1 MHLLMCKWLCLLR
14 QRSLCVV
21 LFTFFVPLAMVSPTR
36 SHAQSVGTLPVKP
49 LTAGMHV
56 IRAEVASN
64 NETRARGLMYRK
76 ELAPNAGMLFV
87 FEQPAVQCFWMRNTL
102 IPLSIAFLAD
112 DGTITNIADM
122 TPMTE
127 NSHCSSAPVR
137 LALEMEQGWFA
148 KRGISA
154 GKKIGG
160 LQ

>member
-1 MHLLMCKWLCLLR
+1 MCRWLCLFR
-14 QRSLCVV
+14 QRSLRVA
-21 LFTFFVPLAMVSPTR
+21 LFSLLVALATIGAPPLAS
-36 SHAQSVGTLPVKP
+36 AQTVIPLPVKQ
-49 LTAGMHV
+49 LSAGMHV

-64 NETRARGLMYRK
+64 YETRARGLMYRK

-87 FEQPAVQCFWMRNTL
+87 FVEPGIQCFWMRNTL
-102 IPLSIAFLAD
+102 IPLSIAFMSD

-127 NSHCSSAPVR
+127 NTHCSSVPVR
-137 LALEMEQGWFA
+137 LALEMEQGWFT
-148 KRGISA
+148 KRGITA

>member
-1 MHLLMCKWLCLLR
+1 MCKWLCLPG
-14 QRSLCVV
+14 QRSLGVALLLLFVALTMIGAPPVANSQTVV
-21 LFTFFVPLAMVSPTR
+21 P
-36 SHAQSVGTLPVKP
+36 LPVKQ
-49 LTAGMHV
+49 LTVGMHV

-64 NETRARGLMYRK
+64 YENRARGLMYRK

-87 FEQPAVQCFWMRNTL
+87 FPHPAVQCFWMRNTL
-102 IPLSIAFLAD
+102 IPLSIAFIAD
-112 DGTITNIADM
+112 DGMIIDIIDM

-127 NSHCSSAPVR
+127 NSHCSSSAVR

-148 KRGISA
+148 KRGITI

>member
-1 MHLLMCKWLCLLR
+1 MCKWLWLPG
-14 QRSLCVV
+14 QRSLGVALLLLFVALTMIGAPPVANAQTVV
-21 LFTFFVPLAMVSPTR
+21 P
-36 SHAQSVGTLPVKP
+36 LPVKQ
-49 LTAGMHV
+49 LTVGMHV

-64 NETRARGLMYRK
+64 YENRARGLMYRK

-87 FEQPAVQCFWMRNTL
+87 FPHPAVQCFWMRNTL
-102 IPLSIAFLAD
+102 IPLSIAFIAD
-112 DGTITNIADM
+112 DGMIIDIIDM

-127 NSHCSSAPVR
+127 NSHCSSSAVR

-148 KRGISA
+148 KRGITV

>member
-1 MHLLMCKWLCLLR
+1 MCKWLCLLR
-14 QRSLCVV
+14 QRSLRVA
-21 LFTFFVPLAMVSPTR
+21 LFSLLVALTTIGALPLAS
-36 SHAQSVGTLPVKP
+36 AQTIVPLPVKQ
-49 LTAGMHV
+49 LSVGMHV

-64 NETRARGLMYRK
+64 YETRARGLMYRK

-87 FEQPAVQCFWMRNTL
+87 FPQPAVQCFWMRNTL
-102 IPLSIAFLAD
+102 IPLSIAFIAD
-112 DGTITNIADM
+112 DGMIIDIVDM

-148 KRGISA
+148 KRGITI

>member
-1 MHLLMCKWLCLLR
+1 MCKWLCLFR
-14 QRSLCVV
+14 QRGLRVALFSLIVTLGTIASHPFANAQTVV
-21 LFTFFVPLAMVSPTR
+21 
-36 SHAQSVGTLPVKP
+36 TLPVKQ

-64 NETRARGLMYRK
+64 NETRSRGLMYRK

-87 FEQPAVQCFWMRNTL
+87 FDQPAVQCFWMRNTL
-102 IPLSIAFLAD
+102 IPLSIAFMTD

-122 TPMTE
+122 APMTE

-148 KRGISA
+148 KRGVSA

>member
-1 MHLLMCKWLCLLR
+1 MCKWLCLSR
-14 QRSLCVV
+14 QRGLRVALFSLIVA
-21 LFTFFVPLAMVSPTR
+21 LTAIAPLPFAGAQTVS
-36 SHAQSVGTLPVKP
+36 ALPVKQ

-56 IRAEVASN
+56 IRAEIASN
-64 NETRARGLMYRK
+64 NETRSRGLMYRK

-102 IPLSIAFLAD
+102 IPLSIAFMTD

-122 TPMTE
+122 APMTE

>member
-1 MHLLMCKWLCLLR
+1 MCKWLCLLR
-14 QRSLCVV
+14 QRSLRVT
-21 LFTFFVPLAMVSPTR
+21 LFLLLVALAMIGAPPVAN
-36 SHAQSVGTLPVKP
+36 AQTVAPLPIKQ

-64 NETRARGLMYRK
+64 YETRARGLMYRK

-87 FEQPAVQCFWMRNTL
+87 FPHPAVQCFWMRNTL
-102 IPLSIAFLAD
+102 IPLSIAFIAD
-112 DGTITNIADM
+112 DGMIIDIVDM

-127 NSHCSSAPVR
+127 NSHCSSTAVR
-137 LALEMEQGWFA
+137 LALEMEQGWFV
-148 KRGISA
+148 KRGITV

>member
-1 MHLLMCKWLCLLR
+1 MCKWLCLSR
-14 QRSLCVV
+14 QRGLRVALFSLLVTLTTV
-21 LFTFFVPLAMVSPTR
+21 ASLPFAS
-36 SHAQSVGTLPVKP
+36 AQPI
-49 LTAGMHV
+49 AGMHV

-64 NETRARGLMYRK
+64 NETRSRGLMYRK
-76 ELAPNAGMLFV
+76 ELAPNGGMLFV

-102 IPLSIAFLAD
+102 IPLSIAFMTD

-122 TPMTE
+122 APMTE

-148 KRGISA
+148 KRGITA

>member
-1 MHLLMCKWLCLLR
+1 MCKWLCLFR
-14 QRSLCVV
+14 QRSLWVALFSLLVALATIGAPTLASAQTVV
-21 LFTFFVPLAMVSPTR
+21 P
-36 SHAQSVGTLPVKP
+36 LPVKQ
-49 LTAGMHV
+49 LSAGMHV

-64 NETRARGLMYRK
+64 YETRARGLMYRK

-87 FEQPAVQCFWMRNTL
+87 FVEPGIHCFWMRNTL
-102 IPLSIAFLAD
+102 IPLSIAFMSD

-127 NSHCSSAPVR
+127 NTHCSSVPVR

-148 KRGISA
+148 KRGITA

>member
-1 MHLLMCKWLCLLR
+1 MCKWLCLLG
-14 QRSLCVV
+14 QRSLRVA
-21 LFTFFVPLAMVSPTR
+21 LFSLLVALTTIGALPLAS
-36 SHAQSVGTLPVKP
+36 AQTIVPLPVKQ
-49 LTAGMHV
+49 LSVGMHV

-64 NETRARGLMYRK
+64 YETRARGLMYRK

-87 FEQPAVQCFWMRNTL
+87 FPQPAVQCFWMRNTL
-102 IPLSIAFLAD
+102 IPLSIAFIAD
-112 DGTITNIADM
+112 DGMIIDIVDM

-148 KRGISA
+148 KRGITI

>member
-1 MHLLMCKWLCLLR
+1 MCKWLCLPR
-14 QRSLCVV
+14 QRSLGVALLLLFVALTMIGAPPVANAQTVV
-21 LFTFFVPLAMVSPTR
+21 P
-36 SHAQSVGTLPVKP
+36 LPVKQ
-49 LTAGMHV
+49 LTVGMHV

-64 NETRARGLMYRK
+64 YENRARGLMYRK

-87 FEQPAVQCFWMRNTL
+87 FPHPAVQCFWMRNTL
-102 IPLSIAFLAD
+102 IPLSIAFIAD
-112 DGTITNIADM
+112 DGLIIDIIDM

-127 NSHCSSAPVR
+127 NSHCSSSAVR

-148 KRGISA
+148 KRGITI

>member
-1 MHLLMCKWLCLLR
+1 MCKWLCLLR
-14 QRSLCVV
+14 QRSLRVTLFLLFVALTLIGAPPVANAQTVV
-21 LFTFFVPLAMVSPTR
+21 S
-36 SHAQSVGTLPVKP
+36 LPVKQ
-49 LTAGMHV
+49 LTVGMHV

-64 NETRARGLMYRK
+64 YETRARGLMYRK

-87 FEQPAVQCFWMRNTL
+87 FPHPAVQCFWMRNTL
-102 IPLSIAFLAD
+102 IPLSIAFIAD
-112 DGTITNIADM
+112 DGLIIDIIDM

-127 NSHCSSAPVR
+127 NSHCSSSAVR

-148 KRGISA
+148 KRGITI

>member
-1 MHLLMCKWLCLLR
+1 MCKWLCLLR
-14 QRSLCVV
+14 QRSLRVA
-21 LFTFFVPLAMVSPTR
+21 LFSLLVALTTIGALPLAS
-36 SHAQSVGTLPVKP
+36 AQTIVPLPVKQ
-49 LTAGMHV
+49 LSVGMHV

-64 NETRARGLMYRK
+64 YETRARGLMYRK
-76 ELAPNAGMLFV
+76 ELSPNAGMLFV
-87 FEQPAVQCFWMRNTL
+87 FPQPAVQCFWMRNTL
-102 IPLSIAFLAD
+102 IPLSIAFIAD
-112 DGTITNIADM
+112 DGMIIDIVDM

-148 KRGISA
+148 KRGITI

>member
-1 MHLLMCKWLCLLR
+1 MCKWLCLLR
-14 QRSLCVV
+14 QRSLRVT
-21 LFTFFVPLAMVSPTR
+21 LFLLFVAFTMIGALPVANAQTVVPLPTK
-36 SHAQSVGTLPVKP
+36 Q

-56 IRAEVASN
+56 IRAEVATN
-64 NETRARGLMYRK
+64 YETRARGLMYRK

-87 FEQPAVQCFWMRNTL
+87 FPHPAVQCFWMRNTL
-102 IPLSIAFLAD
+102 IPLSIAFIAD
-112 DGTITNIADM
+112 DGMIIDIIDM

-127 NSHCSSAPVR
+127 NSHCSSSAVR

-148 KRGISA
+148 KRGITI

>member
-1 MHLLMCKWLCLLR
+1 MCKWLCLFR
-14 QRSLCVV
+14 QRGLRVALFSLIVV
-21 LFTFFVPLAMVSPTR
+21 LVTIAPLPFAN
-36 SHAQSVGTLPVKP
+36 AQTVVTLPVKQ

-64 NETRARGLMYRK
+64 NETRSRGLMYRK

-87 FEQPAVQCFWMRNTL
+87 FDQPAVQCFWMRNTL
-102 IPLSIAFLAD
+102 IPLSIAFMTD

-122 TPMTE
+122 APMTE

>member
-1 MHLLMCKWLCLLR
+1 MCKWLCLFR
-14 QRSLCVV
+14 QRSLRAA
-21 LFTFFVPLAMVSPTR
+21 LFSLLVALAMSGSPPFA
-36 SHAQSVGTLPVKP
+36 SAQTVVTLPVKQ
-49 LTAGMHV
+49 LSAGMHV

-64 NETRARGLMYRK
+64 YETRARGLMYRK

-87 FEQPAVQCFWMRNTL
+87 FNEPATQCFWMRNTL
-102 IPLSIAFLAD
+102 IPLSIAFLSD

-122 TPMTE
+122 APMTE

-137 LALEMEQGWFA
+137 FALEMEQGWFA

>member
-1 MHLLMCKWLCLLR
+1 
-14 QRSLCVV
+14 
-21 LFTFFVPLAMVSPTR
+21 
-36 SHAQSVGTLPVKP
+36 
-49 LTAGMHV
+49 MHV

-64 NETRARGLMYRK
+64 YETRARGLMYRK

-87 FEQPAVQCFWMRNTL
+87 FVEPGIQCFWMRNTL
-102 IPLSIAFLAD
+102 IPLSIAFMSD

-127 NSHCSSAPVR
+127 NTHCSSVPVR
-137 LALEMEQGWFA
+137 LALEMEQGWFT
-148 KRGISA
+148 KRGITA

>member
-1 MHLLMCKWLCLLR
+1 MCKWLCLSR
-14 QRSLCVV
+14 QRGLRVALFSLLVTLTTV
-21 LFTFFVPLAMVSPTR
+21 ASLPFAS
-36 SHAQSVGTLPVKP
+36 AQPIAPLPVKQ

-64 NETRARGLMYRK
+64 NETRSRGLMYRK
-76 ELAPNAGMLFV
+76 ELAPNGGMLFV

-102 IPLSIAFLAD
+102 IPLSIAFMTD

-122 TPMTE
+122 APMTE

-148 KRGISA
+148 KRGITA

>member
-1 MHLLMCKWLCLLR
+1 MCKWLCLLR
-14 QRSLCVV
+14 QRSLRVTLFLLFVALTLIGAPPVANAQTVV
-21 LFTFFVPLAMVSPTR
+21 S
-36 SHAQSVGTLPVKP
+36 LPVKQ
-49 LTAGMHV
+49 LTVGMHV

-64 NETRARGLMYRK
+64 YENRARGLMYRK

-87 FEQPAVQCFWMRNTL
+87 FPYPAVQCFWMRNTL
-102 IPLSIAFLAD
+102 IPLSIAFIAD
-112 DGTITNIADM
+112 DGMIIDIIDM

-127 NSHCSSAPVR
+127 NSHCSSSAVR

-148 KRGISA
+148 KRGITI

>member
-1 MHLLMCKWLCLLR
+1 MCRWLCLFR
-14 QRSLCVV
+14 QRSLRVA
-21 LFTFFVPLAMVSPTR
+21 LFSLLVALATIGAAPLTS
-36 SHAQSVGTLPVKP
+36 AQTIIPLPVKQ
-49 LTAGMHV
+49 LNAGMHV

-64 NETRARGLMYRK
+64 YETRARGLMYRK

-87 FEQPAVQCFWMRNTL
+87 FMEPSVQCFWMRNTL
-102 IPLSIAFLAD
+102 RPLSIAFMTD
-112 DGTITNIADM
+112 DGTITSIADM

-127 NSHCSSAPVR
+127 NTQCSSVPVR

-148 KRGISA
+148 KRGITA

>member
-1 MHLLMCKWLCLLR
+1 MCKWLCLLR
-14 QRSLCVV
+14 QRSLRVTLFLLFVALTLIGAPPVANAQTVV
-21 LFTFFVPLAMVSPTR
+21 S
-36 SHAQSVGTLPVKP
+36 LPVKQ
-49 LTAGMHV
+49 LTVGMHV

-64 NETRARGLMYRK
+64 YENRARGLMYRK

-87 FEQPAVQCFWMRNTL
+87 FPHPAVQCFWMRNTL
-102 IPLSIAFLAD
+102 IPLSIAFIAD
-112 DGTITNIADM
+112 DGMIIDIIDM

-127 NSHCSSAPVR
+127 NSHCSSSAVR

-148 KRGISA
+148 KRGITV

>member
-1 MHLLMCKWLCLLR
+1 MCKWLCLLR
-14 QRSLCVV
+14 QRSLRVTLFLLFVALTLIGAPPVANAQTVV
-21 LFTFFVPLAMVSPTR
+21 S
-36 SHAQSVGTLPVKP
+36 LPVKQ
-49 LTAGMHV
+49 LTVGMHV

-64 NETRARGLMYRK
+64 YETRARGLMYRK

-87 FEQPAVQCFWMRNTL
+87 FPHPAVQCFWMRNTL
-102 IPLSIAFLAD
+102 IPLSIAFIAD
-112 DGTITNIADM
+112 DGLIIDIIDM

-127 NSHCSSAPVR
+127 NSHCSSSPVR

-148 KRGISA
+148 KRGITI

>member
-1 MHLLMCKWLCLLR
+1 MCKWLCLSR
-14 QRSLCVV
+14 QRGLRVALFSLLVTLTTIASLRV
-21 LFTFFVPLAMVSPTR
+21 AS
-36 SHAQSVGTLPVKP
+36 AQPIAPLPVKQ
-49 LTAGMHV
+49 LNAGMHV

-64 NETRARGLMYRK
+64 NETRSRGLMYRK
-76 ELAPNAGMLFV
+76 ELAPNGGMLFV

-102 IPLSIAFLAD
+102 IPLSIAFMTD

-122 TPMTE
+122 APMTE

-148 KRGISA
+148 KRGITA

>member
-1 MHLLMCKWLCLLR
+1 MCKRLCLFR
-14 QRSLCVV
+14 QRGLRVALFSLIVA
-21 LFTFFVPLAMVSPTR
+21 LATIAPLSFANAQTVSL
-36 SHAQSVGTLPVKP
+36 LPVKQ

-64 NETRARGLMYRK
+64 NETRSRGLMYRK

-87 FEQPAVQCFWMRNTL
+87 FDQPAVQCFWMRNTL
-102 IPLSIAFLAD
+102 IPLSIAFMTD

-122 TPMTE
+122 APMTE